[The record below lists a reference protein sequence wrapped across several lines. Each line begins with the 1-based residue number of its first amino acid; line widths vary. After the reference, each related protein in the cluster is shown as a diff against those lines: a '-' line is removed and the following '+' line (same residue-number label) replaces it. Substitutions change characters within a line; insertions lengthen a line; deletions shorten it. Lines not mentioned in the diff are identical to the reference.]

1 MQALASSQ
9 PQSIIPYARSN
20 DNSPLYILIDEKEDG
35 YSVAQVSKY
44 SDRNRLNLELPFAL
58 SLDDQ
63 MVASNV
69 LWDLDAEEDLGDLKD
84 AIAEAL
90 LALYD
95 KDVDTPDGLLE
106 GGETISWDVADTML
120 RSSLYD

>member
-1 MQALASSQ
+1 MQETAATQ
-9 PQSIIPYARSN
+9 TQSIVPYARSN
-20 DNSPLYILIDEKEDG
+20 DDSPVYILIDEDEDG
-35 YSVAQVSKY
+35 YSVSNVSEY
-44 SDRNRLNLELPFAL
+44 GDNNTISLNLPFAL
-58 SLDDQ
+58 SLDHQ
-63 MVASNV
+63 MIASDV
-69 LWDLDAEEDLGDLKD
+69 LRELDAEEDLGDLKD
-84 AIAEAL
+84 AIADAL